1 MILQDLIHD
10 WNVGQSST
18 GYRRPLFH
26 DETLRDGLQSPSVTD
41 PDIPAKRDLLHRL
54 ARLGVDSI
62 DLGMPSAGP
71 KAMASVKALLTE
83 IRDHRLPLQP
93 SVAVRTLEAELAQVA
108 EIQQRVGLPLQASTF
123 LGSSPIRM
131 DVEGWDLDYLVTLTR
146 HAVTFCRRNNLAVIF
161 VTEDTTRSRPEH
173 LKAIYGAALDEGA
186 MAICLSDT
194 CGHITPQGAA
204 GLVHFAKEEI
214 LQGREIQMEWH
225 GHNDRGLGVAN
236 AVAAFEAGADRLH
249 GTILGIGERCGNVAL
264 DQLMMNFT
272 LLGLW
277 KGDLTDLPAL
287 AERVAA
293 LCGIQIPANYPMLGR
308 DAFRTGTGVHAA
320 AIVKAL
326 RPGDVELAEAL
337 YSAGPAALVA
347 LRGAVVPAPGRE
359 RAVPRFGVHDAQ
371 PGLVRPERRVRRRP
385 AHALGRVRPL
395 GGRDRRP
402 GRRRLRDRLPRQGAG
417 RPRGAPP
424 PRALGAALRG
434 PRPGPGP
441 WRRRDGRPRRPL
453 VRA

>member
-1 MILQDLIHD
+1 MNLRDLIHD
-10 WNVGQSST
+10 WNAAGAEGPS
-18 GYRRPLFH
+18 RRPLFH

-54 ARLGVDSI
+54 ARLGVDAI

-71 KAMASVKALLTE
+71 KAMASAKALMIE
-83 IRDHRLPLQP
+83 IRDHRLRLQP
-93 SVAVRTLEAELAQVA
+93 SVAVRTLEVELAQVA

-146 HAVTFCRRNNLAVIF
+146 HAVTFCRRNNLGVIF

-186 MAICLSDT
+186 QAICLADT
-194 CGHITPQGAA
+194 CGHATPLGVAN
-204 GLVHFAKEEI
+204 LVRFVKEDI
-214 LQGREIQMEWH
+214 LQGRNVQMEWH

-236 AVAAFEAGADRLH
+236 AVAAFQAGADRLH

-264 DQLMMNFT
+264 DQLMMNFM

-277 KGDLTDLPAL
+277 EGDLTDLPVL
-287 AERVAA
+287 AERVAD
-293 LCGIQIPANYPMLGR
+293 LCGIEIPANYPMLGR

-326 RPGDVELAEAL
+326 RRGDVELADAV
-337 YSAGPAALVA
+337 YSGVPAALVGRRQEIEIGPVAGHSNVLYWLEMNGYDPTVERIERILA
-347 LRGAVVPAPGRE
+347 LAKQSRKILSEAE
-359 RAVPRFGVHDAQ
+359 IRAV
-371 PGLVRPERRVRRRP
+371 L
-385 AHALGRVRPL
+385 
-395 GGRDRRP
+395 
-402 GRRRLRDRLPRQGAG
+402 
-417 RPRGAPP
+417 
-424 PRALGAALRG
+424 
-434 PRPGPGP
+434 
-441 WRRRDGRPRRPL
+441 
-453 VRA
+453 